1 MISEANT
8 SDQARDKSM
17 ARQKQ
22 SFFGKI
28 MGGDVAQAQEEE
40 YYVEEVVEEAPA
52 TEIVAAEEELEDD
65 EDYLEEGE
73 EGEEYYEDEEEEE
86 EEVAPEPAAKPQ
98 KPAQVSTPIS
108 KQDEDWMTDYEGA
121 LNIDMY
127 QTKDNVIIKS
137 TIAGV
142 RPDDIDITA
151 ANDMVTISGSRRRE
165 EKISDDDYFYQECY
179 WGGFSRSVIV
189 PVDIDSEQ
197 IEADLKDGILT
208 VVVPKAAKAKTKKVK
223 VKGL

>member
-1 MISEANT
+1 
-8 SDQARDKSM
+8 M
-17 ARQKQ
+17 AKKERA

-28 MGGDVAQAQEEE
+28 MGGSVTDEDIQQPRVSQAMAQQAVEAEELGADADDDEQETVLIEE
-40 YYVEEVVEEAPA
+40 QITEVPPAKPAAAAPA
-52 TEIVAAEEELEDD
+52 ANANGNG
-65 EDYLEEGE
+65 GE
-73 EGEEYYEDEEEEE
+73 E
-86 EEVAPEPAAKPQ
+86 
-98 KPAQVSTPIS
+98 
-108 KQDEDWMTDYEGA
+108 WMSDFEGQ

-142 RPDDIDITA
+142 KPEDIDITV
-151 ANDMVTISGSRRRE
+151 ANDMVTIRGARKKE
-165 EKISDDDYFYQECY
+165 EQIAQDDYFYQECY
-179 WGGFSRSVIV
+179 WGNFSRSVII

-208 VVVPKAAKAKTKKVK
+208 VIIPKAAKAKTKKVK

>member
-1 MISEANT
+1 
-8 SDQARDKSM
+8 M

-28 MGGDVAQAQEEE
+28 MGGDVAEVQEE
-40 YYVEEVVEEAPA
+40 YYVEETPVQQVEPEEDM
-52 TEIVAAEEELEDD
+52 TMEEELADD
-65 EDYLEEGE
+65 EQYL
-73 EGEEYYEDEEEEE
+73 EDEEEEE
-86 EEVAPEPAAKPQ
+86 AIYEDDEGEEEEGEAPVQPAP
-98 KPAQVSTPIS
+98 KPAQVATPIS

-142 RPDDIDITA
+142 RPDDIDITV
-151 ANDMVTISGSRRRE
+151 ANDMVTISGSRKRE
-165 EKISDDDYFYQECY
+165 EKINDDDYFYQECY

-189 PVDIDSEQ
+189 PVDIDSEH

>member
-1 MISEANT
+1 
-8 SDQARDKSM
+8 M

-28 MGGDVAQAQEEE
+28 MGGEVAEVQEE
-40 YYVEEVVEEAPA
+40 YYEEEVPEEKPVLP
-52 TEIVAAEEELEDD
+52 EEMAAEELEDD
-65 EDYLEEGE
+65 EDQYLEDE
-73 EGEEYYEDEEEEE
+73 EDEEIEYEDEEDGEEDQE
-86 EEVAPEPAAKPQ
+86 PEPVT
-98 KPAQVSTPIS
+98 KPAAISTPIS

-142 RPDDIDITA
+142 RPDDIDITV
-151 ANDMVTISGSRRRE
+151 ANDMVTINGSRKRE

-208 VVVPKAAKAKTKKVK
+208 VVIPKAAKAKTKRVK
-223 VKGL
+223 VKGS